1 MSTKNTKLEEL
12 MRSNHLTA
20 ESRLYRY
27 SLSEFLAPTDDP
39 TVFEVSANEDPSEAV
54 EDVYKQGHV
63 VLAVHIGAG
72 LAFSESRDND
82 WRETDRACI
91 ELRLQDVLDQEGRIY
106 PVESITTEQAWYV
119 TLPRGAVRV
128 RMV

>member
-1 MSTKNTKLEEL
+1 MSANNSKLAEL
-12 MRSNHLTA
+12 MQSNHLTA

-27 SLSEFLAPTDDP
+27 SLSEFLTPTDDP
-39 TVFEVSANEDPSEAV
+39 AVFEISANEDPSEAV
-54 EDVYKQGHV
+54 VNVYEQGHV

-82 WRETDRACI
+82 WRETDRVCI

-119 TLPRGAVRV
+119 TLPRGTIRV
-128 RMV
+128 RKV